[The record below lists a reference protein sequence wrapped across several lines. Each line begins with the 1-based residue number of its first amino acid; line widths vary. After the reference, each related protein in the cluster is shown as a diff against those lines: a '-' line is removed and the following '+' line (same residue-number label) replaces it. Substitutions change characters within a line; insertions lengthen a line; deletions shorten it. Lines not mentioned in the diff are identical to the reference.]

1 MSVDRLPVTVIYGRL
16 CAVTLAVV
24 RVFVRP
30 QKQFINKL
38 DPGPTVS
45 GLLSRNQRVCAHRNR
60 LCGRHLKKFINGVS
74 AGPPYCVKVAGTQ
87 EESAVV
93 CLCSCNH

>member
-45 GLLSRNQRVCAHRNR
+45 GLLSRNQRVRAHRNR
-60 LCGRHLKKFINGVS
+60 LCERHLKKFINGVS
-74 AGPPYCVKVAGTQ
+74 AGTSILRKGSRDTRGVSGGV
-87 EESAVV
+87 SVFV
-93 CLCSCNH
+93 

>member
-38 DPGPTVS
+38 DPGPSVS
-45 GLLSRNQRVCAHRNR
+45 GLISRNQRVRAHRNR
-60 LCGRHLKKFINGVS
+60 LCGRHLKKFINVSQCWASVLRKGSRDTRGVS
-74 AGPPYCVKVAGTQ
+74 GGVSVF
-87 EESAVV
+87 V
-93 CLCSCNH
+93 